1 MTDKNRA
8 INTGP
13 KSGMAQ
19 ARKEFY
25 GNAIP
30 RIKRAI
36 EHLFPL
42 EAIALL
48 ESMMADRLESRLAYI
63 FKQRADKRKFSTIGQ
78 LVEELCEKKSTES
91 HEEKAVYG
99 HVKTWGARRNEALHE
114 MVKLAE
120 GNEKDWGAKIQD
132 AQEIAEAGLPLFG
145 ILDRQVKKLNKPPR

>member
-78 LVEELCEKKSTES
+78 LVEELCGKKSTES

-99 HVKTWGARRNEALHE
+99 HVKTWGPAAMRRSMKWSNWLRVTRRTGAQRYKTPKRLP
-114 MVKLAE
+114 KLGCRSLVSSTAMS
-120 GNEKDWGAKIQD
+120 
-132 AQEIAEAGLPLFG
+132 
-145 ILDRQVKKLNKPPR
+145 RS